1 MATRIIYTGRDTNIK
16 YQLLDQGQP
25 KDLSNLSKID
35 LIFSSTV
42 KVTGTI
48 GTTTPLDFA
57 TTSTELVLKFGAII
71 IPSGSYPSIKVVVYD
86 ADNPNGLIW
95 GEIALVVRD
104 NPFVVVEE
112 DDDKVLH
119 WSIRE
124 LPHMTH
130 LFWRNRW
137 RR

>member
-57 TTSTELVLKFGAII
+57 TTSTELVLKFGSIT

-104 NPFVVVEE
+104 NPFVE
-112 DDDKVLH
+112 DED
-119 WSIRE
+119 
-124 LPHMTH
+124 
-130 LFWRNRW
+130 
-137 RR
+137 

>member
-1 MATRIIYTGRDTNIK
+1 MATRIIYTGRDTNTK

-48 GTTTPLDFA
+48 GTTAPLDFS
-57 TTSTELVLKFGAII
+57 TVSTELVLKFSAVT

-104 NPFVVVEE
+104 NPFVEASE
-112 DDDKVLH
+112 
-119 WSIRE
+119 
-124 LPHMTH
+124 
-130 LFWRNRW
+130 
-137 RR
+137 

>member
-1 MATRIIYTGRDTNIK
+1 MATRIIYTGRGTNIK

-35 LIFSSTV
+35 LIFTSLV

-57 TTSTELVLKFGAII
+57 TVPTELVLKFSGVT

-104 NPFVVVEE
+104 NPFVVSE
-112 DDDKVLH
+112 
-119 WSIRE
+119 
-124 LPHMTH
+124 
-130 LFWRNRW
+130 
-137 RR
+137 

>member
-16 YQLLDQGQP
+16 YQLLDQGQT

-35 LIFSSTV
+35 LIITSLV

-57 TTSTELVLKFGAII
+57 TVPTELVLKFSGVTIQ
-71 IPSGSYPSIKVVVYD
+71 SGSYPSIKVVVYD

-104 NPFVVVEE
+104 NPFVVE
-112 DDDKVLH
+112 DDD
-119 WSIRE
+119 
-124 LPHMTH
+124 
-130 LFWRNRW
+130 
-137 RR
+137 

>member
-1 MATRIIYTGRDTNIK
+1 MATRIIYTGRDTNTK

-48 GTTTPLDFA
+48 GTTAPLDFS
-57 TTSTELVLKFGAII
+57 TVSTELVLKFSAVT

-104 NPFVVVEE
+104 HPFVVVES
-112 DDDKVLH
+112 DDD
-119 WSIRE
+119 
-124 LPHMTH
+124 
-130 LFWRNRW
+130 
-137 RR
+137 

>member
-1 MATRIIYTGRDTNIK
+1 MATRIIYTGRDTNTK

-48 GTTTPLDFA
+48 GTTAPLDFS
-57 TTSTELVLKFGAII
+57 TVSTELVLKFSAVT

-112 DDDKVLH
+112 DDD
-119 WSIRE
+119 
-124 LPHMTH
+124 
-130 LFWRNRW
+130 
-137 RR
+137 

>member
-1 MATRIIYTGRDTNIK
+1 MATRIIYTGRDTNTK

-48 GTTTPLDFA
+48 GTTAPLDFS
-57 TTSTELVLKFGAII
+57 TVSTELVLKFSAVT

-86 ADNPNGLIW
+86 ADNHNGLIW
-95 GEIALVVRD
+95 G
-104 NPFVVVEE
+104 
-112 DDDKVLH
+112 
-119 WSIRE
+119 
-124 LPHMTH
+124 
-130 LFWRNRW
+130 
-137 RR
+137 

>member
-1 MATRIIYTGRDTNIK
+1 MATRIIYTGRDTNTK

-48 GTTTPLDFA
+48 GTTAPLDFS
-57 TTSTELVLKFGAII
+57 TVSTELVLKFSAVT
-71 IPSGSYPSIKVVVYD
+71 IPSGSYPSLKVGVYD

-104 NPFVVVEE
+104 NPFVVVES
-112 DDDKVLH
+112 DDD
-119 WSIRE
+119 
-124 LPHMTH
+124 
-130 LFWRNRW
+130 
-137 RR
+137 

>member
-1 MATRIIYTGRDTNIK
+1 MATRIIYTGRDTNTK

-48 GTTTPLDFA
+48 GTTAPLDFS
-57 TTSTELVLKFGAII
+57 TVSTELVLKFSAVT
-71 IPSGSYPSIKVVVYD
+71 IPSGSYPSIQVVVYD

-104 NPFVVVEE
+104 NPFVVVESA
-112 DDDKVLH
+112 DD
-119 WSIRE
+119 
-124 LPHMTH
+124 
-130 LFWRNRW
+130 
-137 RR
+137 

>member
-1 MATRIIYTGRDTNIK
+1 M
-16 YQLLDQGQP
+16 
-25 KDLSNLSKID
+25 
-35 LIFSSTV
+35 

-57 TTSTELVLKFGAII
+57 TVPTELVLKFSGVT

-104 NPFVVVEE
+104 NPFVVE
-112 DDDKVLH
+112 DDD
-119 WSIRE
+119 
-124 LPHMTH
+124 
-130 LFWRNRW
+130 
-137 RR
+137 

>member
-95 GEIALVVRD
+95 GEISLVVRD
-104 NPFVVVEE
+104 NPFVVSE
-112 DDDKVLH
+112 
-119 WSIRE
+119 
-124 LPHMTH
+124 
-130 LFWRNRW
+130 
-137 RR
+137 

>member
-1 MATRIIYTGRDTNIK
+1 MATRIIYTGRDTNTK

-48 GTTTPLDFA
+48 GTTAPLDFS
-57 TTSTELVLKFGAII
+57 TVSTELVLKFSAVT

-95 GEIALVVRD
+95 GEIALVVRY
-104 NPFVVVEE
+104 NPFVVVES
-112 DDDKVLH
+112 DDD
-119 WSIRE
+119 
-124 LPHMTH
+124 
-130 LFWRNRW
+130 
-137 RR
+137 

>member
-104 NPFVVVEE
+104 NPFVE
-112 DDDKVLH
+112 DED
-119 WSIRE
+119 
-124 LPHMTH
+124 
-130 LFWRNRW
+130 
-137 RR
+137 

>member
-1 MATRIIYTGRDTNIK
+1 MATRIIYTGRDTNTK

-48 GTTTPLDFA
+48 GTTAPLDFS
-57 TTSTELVLKFGAII
+57 TVSTELVLKFSAVT

-104 NPFVVVEE
+104 NPFVAVEE
-112 DDDKVLH
+112 GDD
-119 WSIRE
+119 
-124 LPHMTH
+124 
-130 LFWRNRW
+130 
-137 RR
+137 

>member
-1 MATRIIYTGRDTNIK
+1 MATRIIYTGRDTNTK

-48 GTTTPLDFA
+48 GTTAPLDFS
-57 TTSTELVLKFGAII
+57 TVSTELVLKFSAVT

-104 NPFVVVEE
+104 NPFVVVEA
-112 DDDKVLH
+112 DDD
-119 WSIRE
+119 
-124 LPHMTH
+124 
-130 LFWRNRW
+130 
-137 RR
+137 

>member
-35 LIFSSTV
+35 LSFSSTV

-104 NPFVVVEE
+104 NPFVEASE
-112 DDDKVLH
+112 
-119 WSIRE
+119 
-124 LPHMTH
+124 
-130 LFWRNRW
+130 
-137 RR
+137 

>member
-1 MATRIIYTGRDTNIK
+1 MATRIIYTGRDTNTK

-48 GTTTPLDFA
+48 GTTAPLDFS
-57 TTSTELVLKFGAII
+57 TVSTELVLKFSAVT

-95 GEIALVVRD
+95 GESALVVRD
-104 NPFVVVEE
+104 NPFVVVES
-112 DDDKVLH
+112 DDD
-119 WSIRE
+119 
-124 LPHMTH
+124 
-130 LFWRNRW
+130 
-137 RR
+137 